1 MGIPTFFSANR
12 KRPIEQEKLITFS
25 KLKPIKN
32 HWKISPKRL
41 GSVAQ
46 QFMQS
51 FGTQRSM
58 LAQLS

>member
-1 MGIPTFFSANR
+1 MDIPTFFSANR
-12 KRPIEQEKLITFS
+12 ERPIAQKKLITFS
-25 KLKPIKN
+25 QLKTIKN
-32 HWKISPKRL
+32 HWKILPKRL

-46 QFMQS
+46 RFVQS